1 MNIISEILF
10 LCQQN
15 NLSQEEKEQ
24 LNYIFSNKIIDVNYD
39 DYSFILISS
48 FYGNSDMI
56 NILKNNNADIHIYN
70 DKPYCLAMQNNNIE
84 CINLLLAPR
93 NSELEQ

>member
-56 NILKNNNADIHIYN
+56 NILKNNNADIIFPDPSADASCGGTGN
-70 DKPYCLAMQNNNIE
+70 FRQL
-84 CINLLLAPR
+84 
-93 NSELEQ
+93 